1 MAARSKARRR
11 AVEILFEADVRESVV
26 DEILTA
32 RMARADPPV
41 APYTVELVQ
50 GVQAHRR
57 RIDELLEEYAEGW
70 TLDRMPPV
78 DRAIL
83 RVGLYEL
90 LWNADVPEGVV
101 LDEAVEMATSLS
113 TDDSPRFVNGLL
125 ATLGSLKGS
134 LATS

>member
-26 DEILTA
+26 DVILTS
-32 RMARADPPV
+32 RMQRADPPV
-41 APYTVELVQ
+41 APYTVDLVQ
-50 GVQAHRR
+50 GVTAHRR

-70 TLDRMPPV
+70 TLERMPPV

-90 LWNADVPEGVV
+90 LWCDDVPEGVV
-101 LDEAVEMATSLS
+101 LDQAVEMATSLS